1 MSADKNQK
9 FVPAVENSVAVLRL
23 LVSSG
28 RPMGATSIARETGQN
43 VSSVFNILRTLAH
56 ERLIAFDPLNKTYV
70 PGMGLLELSAPLLGA
85 DPTALIRP
93 LLNDIAQQHQVMLAL
108 WQITQTERVVLI
120 DRFTP
125 ERIVQAVIARNSR
138 LPVFSGAIGRCYTA
152 AMGLSEAQAHVGYN
166 SVRWQAEPG
175 FDAYWQDVL
184 TARETGT
191 AFDHGNLFRG
201 LEITASLARDAEGTP
216 RFGISSITIAGQH
229 DAESQDTVAVSLAD
243 AAKQIERGVFGR
255 TSDT

>member
-1 MSADKNQK
+1 MSVDKNIK
-9 FVPAVENSVAVLRL
+9 FVPAVENAVTILRL

-56 ERLIAFDPLNKTYV
+56 EKLIAFDPLHKTYV

-85 DPTALIRP
+85 NPTELIRP
-93 LLNDIAQQHQVMLAL
+93 LLNDIAQKHQVMLAL
-108 WQITQTERVVLI
+108 WHITRTERVVLI
-120 DRFTP
+120 DHFTP

-138 LPVFSGAIGRCYTA
+138 LPVFSGAIGRCYA
-152 AMGLSEAQAHVGYN
+152 AATGLTQAQARMGYA
-166 SVRWQAEPG
+166 SVRWQSEPG

-184 TARETGT
+184 KARRTGA
-191 AFDHGNLFRG
+191 AFDNGNLFRG
-201 LEITASLARDAEGTP
+201 LEITASLARDAEGIP

-229 DAESQDTVAVSLAD
+229 DPESQDAVAISLAD
-243 AAKQIERGVFGR
+243 AAKQIERGVFNR

>member
-1 MSADKNQK
+1 MSVDKNIK
-9 FVPAVENSVAVLRL
+9 FVPAVENAVTILRL

-56 ERLIAFDPLNKTYV
+56 EKLIAFDPLHKTYV
-70 PGMGLLELSAPLLGA
+70 PGIGLLELSAPLLGA
-85 DPTALIRP
+85 NPTELIRP
-93 LLNDIAQQHQVMLAL
+93 LLNDIAQKHQVMLAL
-108 WQITQTERVVLI
+108 WHITRTERVVLI

-138 LPVFSGAIGRCYTA
+138 LPVFSGAIGRCYA
-152 AMGLSEAQAHVGYN
+152 AATGLTQAQARTGYA
-166 SVRWQAEPG
+166 SVRWQSEPG
-175 FDAYWQDVL
+175 FDAYC
-184 TARETGT
+184 
-191 AFDHGNLFRG
+191 
-201 LEITASLARDAEGTP
+201 LEITASLARDSEGIP

-229 DAESQDTVAVSLAD
+229 DPESQDAVAISLAD
-243 AAKQIERGVFGR
+243 AAKQIERGVFNR